1 MQFGC
6 LSSVGGP
13 EGTHLSSLLNGAYS
27 RLRRVRGGYVSS
39 PRRASANPH
48 PLMSDGCLGTP
59 SGPPGASGGL
69 RLRDDLAPR
78 PGVSCG
84 AIGLRTRMMRLCA
97 GDEYINTAHRHIP
110 AFLACDVTR
119 ATPLPRPLVR
129 RAPVHPLAGSFPW
142 RRVILLLQGHRHLAK
157 HPCHCPPPKEG
168 GANGGTGI
176 LFRTPRKRPQQHQTA
191 PTTNNPDQVNE
202 SGLRP
207 RVLYRTLYR
216 CVFPIGMAI

>member
-1 MQFGC
+1 METGFWIDL
-6 LSSVGGP
+6 LSSGLGSP
-13 EGTHLSSLLNGAYS
+13 EGTHLSSFLNGAYS

-48 PLMSDGCLGTP
+48 PLMSDGCLDTP
-59 SGPPGASGGL
+59 SGLPVASGGL
-69 RLRDDLAPR
+69 RCRDGLAPR
-78 PGVSCG
+78 PVVSCG

-142 RRVILLLQGHRHLAK
+142 SRAILLLQGRRHLAN
-157 HPCHCPPPKEG
+157 HPRHCPPPEKG
-168 GANGGTGI
+168 W
-176 LFRTPRKRPQQHQTA
+176 R
-191 PTTNNPDQVNE
+191 
-202 SGLRP
+202 
-207 RVLYRTLYR
+207 
-216 CVFPIGMAI
+216 